1 MRSNGALVMAAAV
14 AAALV
19 VEARAQVVGL
29 GVKAGTQGV
38 GADVTVR
45 LLPRMNVR
53 AGANFFDLDVNVD
66 LDEAAVSGGVQL
78 LNFPILLDV
87 HPFGGGFRISGGVVI
102 NSSEVVLSA
111 EPSDTLEFEDTEYE
125 VLGLDGKVT
134 FPSLNYYLG
143 IGYGNAVSRNGR
155 WNIVLDLGVVYA
167 GTLNADAT
175 AEAADPTLQDQLNTD
190 LRTTLDNLED
200 DARGLVMYP
209 VLSLGLS
216 VGF

>member
-1 MRSNGALVMAAAV
+1 
-14 AAALV
+14 
-19 VEARAQVVGL
+19 
-29 GVKAGTQGV
+29 
-38 GADVTVR
+38 
-45 LLPRMNVR
+45 
-53 AGANFFDLDVNVD
+53 
-66 LDEAAVSGGVQL
+66 
-78 LNFPILLDV
+78 
-87 HPFGGGFRISGGVVI
+87 
-102 NSSEVVLSA
+102 VLSA